1 MRDETACLLSVAKV
15 AGLRAYAVR
24 LVLLATVATAT
35 AACSAPGGEVLGVS
49 RQAAST
55 AFPNDK
61 TAYDYFAGKGL
72 SNFQAAGVV
81 GNLDQESGV
90 DPTISQSGGG
100 VGRGI
105 AQWSTGGRWDTSAGD
120 NVVAYAAMQG
130 QPATSLSLQ
139 LDFIW
144 YELETFSDYGLSK
157 LRATSNVSDAS
168 IEFEDDYEGC
178 VNADYPECDQAQRIT
193 YSMNVLNAYGADPV
207 PGDAGIESGATGGG
221 GSAGGA
227 GASASSGAGGATALG
242 GTSSGGRASA
252 GTSGAAAA
260 GSAGSAGSAAGSAG
274 SAGSAVAASPSASDG
289 AACAFASPARH
300 SPLGVAFAF
309 GGALAALALALR
321 VGRRHWPVTRAP
333 HVDC

>member
-1 MRDETACLLSVAKV
+1 MRDETVCLSSAAELLPGVHAARLMLLGAVLSSA
-15 AGLRAYAVR
+15 
-24 LVLLATVATAT
+24 
-35 AACSAPGGEVLGVS
+35 AACSAPAGEVLGVN

-61 TAYDYFAGKGL
+61 TAYDYFVGKGL
-72 SNFQAAGVV
+72 ANFQAAGVV

-105 AQWSTGGRWDTSAGD
+105 AQWSTGGRWDTSPGD

-130 QPATSLSLQ
+130 EPADSLSLQ

-193 YSMNVLNAYGADPV
+193 YSMSVLSAYGSDPI
-207 PGDAGIESGATGGG
+207 PGGAGAGSGGTSGASS
-221 GSAGGA
+221 SAGA
-227 GASASSGAGGATALG
+227 GASAGGALATG
-242 GTSSGGRASA
+242 GMSSGGASA
-252 GTSGAAAA
+252 GTPGA
-260 GSAGSAGSAAGSAG
+260 SAAGSAG
-274 SAGSAVAASPSASDG
+274 ATSPSS
-289 AACAFASPARH
+289 AAESSCAFALPTRH
-300 SPLGVAFAF
+300 GPF
-309 GGALAALALALR
+309 GGALAFAGALTALGLARR
-321 VGRRHWPVTRAP
+321 VVRRRS
-333 HVDC
+333 